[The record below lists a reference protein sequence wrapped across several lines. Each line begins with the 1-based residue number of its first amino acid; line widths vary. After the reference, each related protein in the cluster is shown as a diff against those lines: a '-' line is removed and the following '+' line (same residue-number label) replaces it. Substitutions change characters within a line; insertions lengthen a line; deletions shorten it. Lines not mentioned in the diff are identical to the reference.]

1 MDILI
6 VMCILLKFQIFTV
19 KQIDWYLYTSLII
32 LSIDKM
38 TENKGMQII
47 DKLTRHHI
55 FNSKY
60 WKEECFAL
68 NA

>member
-1 MDILI
+1 
-6 VMCILLKFQIFTV
+6 
-19 KQIDWYLYTSLII
+19 
-32 LSIDKM
+32 M